1 MASNVG
7 GLANLVEPG
16 VNGLLVAS
24 RAAGAWADAVDQVLD
39 EDHAT
44 TMSTAAV
51 LLAKRYTWRSA
62 AESLASLTDAL
73 AASGLV
79 HC

>member
-1 MASNVG
+1 MG

-16 VNGLLVAS
+16 VNGLLVGS
-24 RAAGAWADAVDQVLD
+24 RAPAAWADAVATVLD

-62 AESLASLTDAL
+62 GESLASLTDSL
-73 AASGLV
+73 ATSGLV